1 MKNSLEDTLEL
12 EREDITK
19 NETELFKVDG
29 KPTLLESIPLALQH
43 VMAMFVGN
51 IAPILIIS
59 RVAKLDSE
67 ITTILIQCA
76 MFAAGIATIVQL
88 YPLKITSG
96 IIVGAKL
103 PVVMGVSF
111 GFLPTVLS
119 IISGSSLNI
128 PLVFGAQIAGGIS
141 SIFIGLGL
149 KKIRRFFPPLVAGT
163 VVFSIGLSLFPIGI
177 NYMAGG
183 VGSQNYGS
191 YLNWGISFSVLII
204 VLFFNQFTKGF
215 LKLSSILIGMLFGY
229 IISITLG
236 MVDFSP
242 VIKANWIAF
251 PKLFI
256 LGIPKFEFGSI
267 LAMVIMYLVTA
278 IQAVGDLSAI
288 TMGALDRNVTD
299 EELSGGVIGNGIAA
313 IFSSI
318 FNSFPTAT
326 YSQNVGLVVLT
337 KVVSRFVIFLAA
349 LFLLIAGFMPKL
361 GALIGT
367 IPSAVIGGGTIIV
380 FSMITMTGIQVISK
394 SGITPRTMIIVGLS
408 VAMGAGIGQVP
419 QAIGSFPSIFRLI
432 FGSSVVVST
441 LLSLIL
447 NLILP
452 KEDINKK

>member
-1 MKNSLEDTLEL
+1 MKNSLEESLEL
-12 EREDITK
+12 EKEIIAK
-19 NETELFKVDG
+19 KETELFKIDG
-29 KPTLLESIPLALQH
+29 KPALLEALPLAFQH

-59 RVAKLDSE
+59 RVAKLDLE
-67 ITTILIQCA
+67 ITTVLIQCA
-76 MFAAGIATIVQL
+76 MFAAGIATIIQL
-88 YPLKITSG
+88 YPLKITNG
-96 IIVGAKL
+96 IVIGAKL

-119 IISGSSLNI
+119 IISGNSVNI
-128 PLVFGAQIAGGIS
+128 PLVFGAQIIGGIS

-149 KKIRRFFPPLVAGT
+149 KKIRKYFPPLVAGT

-183 VGSQNYGS
+183 VGSQSYGS

-215 LKLSSILIGMLFGY
+215 TKLSSILIGMLFGY
-229 IISITLG
+229 IVSVFLG
-236 MVDFSP
+236 IVDFSP
-242 VIKANWIAF
+242 VMKASWFAF

-256 LGIPKFEFGSI
+256 LGTPKFEFGPI

-313 IFSSI
+313 IFSSV

-349 LFLLIAGFMPKL
+349 LFLLVAGFIPKL

-394 SGITPRTMIIVGLS
+394 SGITARTMVIVGLS

-419 QAIGSFPSIFRLI
+419 QAISSFPPMFRLI

-441 LLSLIL
+441 LLSLVL

-452 KEDINKK
+452 KDNLSKK